1 MPQVRVSESTFE
13 RLVRLKRGMD
23 TFDDVI
29 NRLLR
34 PAEDYQKM
42 VNDYQKSTKGEAD

>member
-29 NRLLR
+29 QRLLR
-34 PAEDYQKM
+34 PAEDYQRM
-42 VNDYQKSTKGEAD
+42 VNDHAEATKDKGD